1 MINRNSQIKLE
12 LAKNAFDYLFTSLL
26 GFSLIIFVITYA
38 LWNIVDNT
46 LLSIWTITLFCI
58 TTTRAIHAKRSLK
71 YLNTD
76 TVFKMELQ
84 FKALTLLS
92 ASIVSLGI
100 LTFLPND
107 LIYQSFIIITLAELS
122 SGAVMSLSFYRKIV
136 TFYII
141 ILLFPFALQL
151 LYEGSTLQNLIALLT
166 IAYLFMLIKFASKY
180 NQNIID
186 VITSR
191 LKYEQAQ
198 KELQL
203 SKDYFST
210 IFEQAPVGL
219 CTYDQNLIIKS
230 SNQALADLL
239 HVPVEKLIRM
249 DLKSLPDD
257 SLRPTLDLALL
268 GEKGFYEG
276 KYRSNIQKLNLW
288 INMQTAPLYNT
299 NHNIEGG
306 LVIVSDI
313 TQRVHAEEKIR
324 YQAFYDHLTS
334 LANRATLYKRLEEQ
348 LIKLIKRKRFGA
360 LIFIDLDH
368 FKTINDSLG
377 HDIGDEVLKEFANR
391 IQTIIRREDTFA
403 RLGGDEF
410 VILLPELSHSYNV
423 AEELVFKIAK
433 KCHELMDEPFIIK
446 KHSLY
451 ITLSQGITII
461 GEKSQDVNTI
471 LKNADIAMYEAKKS
485 GRSNTK
491 FFEEC
496 MTSNINQQLQL
507 DHDLR
512 EAINNDQFE
521 LYFQP
526 IVQTQT
532 NNIVS
537 CEALIRWNHPTKG
550 IIYPDIF
557 IPFAEESGLIILIGD
572 WVIKAACKAYNN
584 WNKQTKEQIQS
595 IAINISPKQF
605 NQNEFVEQLTQTLS
619 NYELA
624 PNIIKLELTES
635 VAIDNLDKTIDKIK
649 ELQDLGFQMVMD
661 DFGTGYSSLS
671 YLKNLPFDIIK
682 IDRTFIQNV
691 LVNAGDKSLVKI
703 ILSISKQFNFEVVAE
718 GVEQSQQRDFLQS
731 IECKYYQ
738 GYYMSKPLHSKEFEE
753 LVLTRA

>member
-1 MINRNSQIKLE
+1 
-12 LAKNAFDYLFTSLL
+12 
-26 GFSLIIFVITYA
+26 
-38 LWNIVDNT
+38 
-46 LLSIWTITLFCI
+46 
-58 TTTRAIHAKRSLK
+58 
-71 YLNTD
+71 
-76 TVFKMELQ
+76 
-84 FKALTLLS
+84 LT
-92 ASIVSLGI
+92 G
-100 LTFLPND
+100 
-107 LIYQSFIIITLAELS
+107 
-122 SGAVMSLSFYRKIV
+122 
-136 TFYII
+136 
-141 ILLFPFALQL
+141 
-151 LYEGSTLQNLIALLT
+151 
-166 IAYLFMLIKFASKY
+166 
-180 NQNIID
+180 
-186 VITSR
+186 
-191 LKYEQAQ
+191 
-198 KELQL
+198 
-203 SKDYFST
+203 
-210 IFEQAPVGL
+210 
-219 CTYDQNLIIKS
+219 
-230 SNQALADLL
+230 
-239 HVPVEKLIRM
+239 
-249 DLKSLPDD
+249 
-257 SLRPTLDLALL
+257 
-268 GEKGFYEG
+268 
-276 KYRSNIQKLNLW
+276 
-288 INMQTAPLYNT
+288 
-299 NHNIEGG
+299 
-306 LVIVSDI
+306 
-313 TQRVHAEEKIR
+313 
-324 YQAFYDHLTS
+324 

-360 LIFIDLDH
+360 LIFIDLDY

-410 VILLPELSHSYNV
+410 VILLPEFSHSYNV
-423 AEELVFKIAK
+423 AEELAFKIAK

-446 KHSLY
+446 EHSLY

-461 GEKSQDVNTI
+461 GEKSQDVNKI

-550 IIYPDIF
+550 IIYPDMF
-557 IPFAEESGLIILIGD
+557 VPFAEESGLIILIGD
-572 WVIKAACKAYNN
+572 WVIKATCKTYHN
-584 WNKQTKEQIQS
+584 WNKQTKKQIQS

-624 PNIIKLELTES
+624 PNALKLELTES
-635 VAIDNLDKTIDKIK
+635 VAIDNLDKTVDKIK

-682 IDRTFIQNV
+682 IDRTFIQNI

-731 IECKYYQ
+731 IECTYYQ
-738 GYYMSKPLHSKEFEE
+738 GYYMSKPLPSKEFEE